1 MRAIS
6 RQDFLKTA
14 ILTNR
19 ADSFY
24 KPLAEGLS
32 RMFAQIGVES
42 YVLYDGLAS
51 LPKLRMP
58 EDRRI
63 SDWKERLRRTAREW
77 DSRRS
82 YRHLLDQLR
91 TVDFVVMVGHVPT
104 AYWEGLFDDKRFRR
118 DVPHL
123 PIVLYDLVYLP
134 TRGLWPKSI
143 LECSSTYG
151 TPKGR
156 HWGLNRYDYHLCVT
170 EMSEWEVPSCAKTF
184 SQIGINLV
192 DPSLVVEPKAELV
205 ALIDFERPDY
215 LYERAIQVLAC
226 KEAGIRFK
234 VLHGH
239 YRSDA
244 IRAIYRSASFYFV
257 AHRESFGLPILEVQ
271 ACGAVV
277 LTPYGDWCPSHY
289 LARPERKD
297 SGPLPSNF
305 IVYNNDRQQLV
316 NELHRLRR
324 VDSLQREQPHFY
336 YGDTEELARFVDLV
350 RTGKINPHSHK
361 EYPNL
366 SELVDA
372 MGNRADWPWS
382 PLRKSARPK
391 N

>member
-1 MRAIS
+1 MRA
-6 RQDFLKTA
+6 A

-24 KPLAEGLS
+24 KPLAESLS
-32 RMFAQIGVES
+32 RMFAHVGVES
-42 YVLYDGLAS
+42 LVLYDGLAS
-51 LPKLRMP
+51 LPKLPTPDNRLTLG
-58 EDRRI
+58 
-63 SDWKERLRRTAREW
+63 WKERLRRAARSW
-77 DSRRS
+77 DSSQS
-82 YRHLLDQLR
+82 YRRLLDQLR
-91 TVDFVVMVGHVPT
+91 TVDLAVIVGHVPE
-104 AYWEGLFDDKRFRR
+104 AYLESSFDDKRLRR
-118 DVPHL
+118 DAPHL

-143 LECSSTYG
+143 LECSPTFG
-151 TPKGR
+151 IPKGR
-156 HWGLNRYDYHLCVT
+156 HWGLDRYDYHLCVT
-170 EMSEWEVPSCAKTF
+170 EMSEWEVASCAKAF
-184 SQIGINLV
+184 SRIGINLV

-205 ALIDFERPDY
+205 ALIDFESPDY
-215 LYERAIQVLAC
+215 LYERAIQVQAC
-226 KEAGIRFK
+226 KEAGIPFK

-239 YRSDA
+239 YRFDA

-271 ACGAVV
+271 ACGALV
-277 LTPYGDWCPSHY
+277 LTPYRDWCPSHY
-289 LARPERKD
+289 LARPEKQD

-316 NELHRLRR
+316 NELHRLKRAFDPR
-324 VDSLQREQPHFY
+324 AVLESLQREQPHFC

-372 MGNRADWPWS
+372 IGNRA
-382 PLRKSARPK
+382 RG
-391 N
+391 